1 VSIQVGGKAPYAP
14 FASINTIIDRH
25 VKVGIPG
32 RIDADMLERL
42 GITEPLR
49 PRTLAAVKLLDFC
62 DDDGNLTP
70 EFDNLKRVPTDEIP
84 DRLGQM
90 LKRTYAPVF
99 EIVGD
104 PAAAEAQVIDDA
116 FKAFEPRGQ
125 IVRMIQLFTGLMV
138 LANLMP
144 EAKARRKPGPKTIK
158 VPKSA
163 LPAGFKGTGPHS
175 SPADPPVNPDPPAD
189 PPVQPRVVRPEGF
202 GSTIDLGSEG
212 TVTLYVDVNPI
223 ALSVSNREAFFTI
236 VDAFNDWRSA
246 LTPDPHGGRGNHDSD
261 EVSTP

>member
-1 VSIQVGGKAPYAP
+1 MSIQVGGRAPYAP
-14 FASINTIIDRH
+14 FASISTIIDRH

-32 RIDADMLERL
+32 KIDGDMLERL

-62 DDDGNLTP
+62 DEDGNLTP

-84 DRLGQM
+84 THLGQM

-104 PAAAEAQVIDDA
+104 PATAEHQVIDDA

-138 LANLMP
+138 LAKLMP
-144 EAKARRKPGPKTIK
+144 EAKARRKPGPKATDRPAKPK
-158 VPKSA
+158 V
-163 LPAGFKGTGPHS
+163 T
-175 SPADPPVNPDPPAD
+175 PPASNGSSGSGSGSTPLVD
-189 PPVQPRVVRPEGF
+189 QTMEPPENPLPKGF
-202 GSTIDLGSEG
+202 GTTIDLGAEG

-223 ALSVSNREAFFTI
+223 ALSVSNREAFFAI
-236 VDAFNDWRSA
+236 VDAFNDWRVA
-246 LTPDPHGGRGNHDSD
+246 LTPDPDPGRVEDDTD